1 MQPFPSS
8 TLFDR
13 LPARALARLAGYG
26 RSVRFEPG
34 ELLIVEGQPN
44 VWLHVIT
51 SGQVCL
57 ERDAPG
63 SETPNVL
70 GRLGPGDVIGA
81 HGILD
86 LELPATTVRAIGPV
100 ESFRL
105 HHPAIAWTL
114 LGVPEAIPA
123 FEAALRVWIEA
134 ENQRQSDRGTH
145 ARFEVASAQ
154 R

>member
-8 TLFDR
+8 TFFDR
-13 LPARALARLAGYG
+13 LPARALIRLAGYG
-26 RSVRFEPG
+26 RLVRFDPG
-34 ELLIVEGQPN
+34 ELLLAQGQPN
-44 VWLHVIT
+44 IWLHVIT

-57 ERDAPG
+57 ERDAQG

-70 GRLGPGDVIGA
+70 GQLGPGDVIGA

-86 LELPATTVRAIGPV
+86 LELPSTTVRAIGPV

-123 FEAALRVWIEA
+123 FKVALRVWIEA
-134 ENQRQSDRGTH
+134 ENQRQSVRGTH
-145 ARFEVASAQ
+145 ASFETASAQ